1 MQSLNCPVVAE
12 KHMDVGFPA
21 LAATCARCHLLI
33 LVVTLFI
40 MDTQSDSLGC
50 ARITAQTRGGSG
62 ERFGALSL
70 DGNFLRWGTMQGLSK
85 AFVLSLM
92 TLLAGCAGV
101 QPNTSDAGANDPYE
115 STNRQIFEFNQNA
128 DQAVILPVAKTYV
141 AVVPELAR
149 MGIHNFL
156 TNLDLPVTF
165 ANDILQ
171 GETQRAGETLGRFG
185 VNSTLGIA
193 GLLDPAS
200 DFGIPYHSE
209 DFGQTLAVYGVGEGP
224 YMVLPFLGPDPPR
237 DAAGQVVDIFL
248 DPFTYVSLREH
259 IYYSAAREF
268 FTVLDLRAKNLDTL
282 QGIERG
288 SVDYYA
294 SVRSLYR
301 QLRNNEIRNG
311 KPDVKNLPNL

>member
-1 MQSLNCPVVAE
+1 MMRGLNRVLGLGVVV
-12 KHMDVGFPA
+12 M
-21 LAATCARCHLLI
+21 
-33 LVVTLFI
+33 
-40 MDTQSDSLGC
+40 
-50 ARITAQTRGGSG
+50 
-62 ERFGALSL
+62 
-70 DGNFLRWGTMQGLSK
+70 
-85 AFVLSLM
+85 
-92 TLLAGCAGV
+92 LAGCASS
-101 QPNTSDAGANDPYE
+101 QPSTSDPGANDPYE
-115 STNRQIFEFNQNA
+115 STNRQVFEFNQKV
-128 DQAVILPVAKTYV
+128 DRAVILPTAKAYV
-141 AVVPELAR
+141 AVVPEPAR
-149 MGIHNFL
+149 IGIHNFL

-165 ANDILQ
+165 ANDVLQ
-171 GETQRAGETLGRFG
+171 GEADRAGETLERFS
-185 VNSTLGIA
+185 VNSTLGIG
-193 GLLDPAS
+193 GLLDPAT

-209 DFGQTLAVYGVGEGP
+209 DFGQTLGVYGVGEGP
-224 YMVLPFLGPDPPR
+224 YLVLPFLGPDPPR

-259 IYYSAAREF
+259 FYYSAAREF